1 MQPSREADDD
11 DDDYDEDD
19 IEIDDEEE
27 SWVIFWSFFLPERPN
42 RSQYILMSVI
52 TQADFQK
59 IWSFMIIFSTCYPV
73 LLFF

>member
-27 SWVIFWSFFLPERPN
+27 SWVIFWSFFSSR
-42 RSQYILMSVI
+42 
-52 TQADFQK
+52 TTK
-59 IWSFMIIFSTCYPV
+59 
-73 LLFF
+73 